1 VLLLGSALVETPD
14 RRLIVSAETIK
25 SMPKVKSDFLALA
38 RSVSILAAAGIAIVC
53 VPAAGQTKPEPS
65 APRIAALNNPP
76 DPAAATV
83 GVAVEPNKYLIGPE
97 DVLLIKVWR
106 ENDFTLPMAVRPDG
120 KITLPLIGEVQ
131 AAGKT
136 PLELTK
142 ALTSLL
148 TKYINNPDVT
158 VLITE
163 VRSKKYYI
171 IGEVNRQGSFALV
184 TPTTVLEAL
193 SNAGGFH
200 VFANTKKIK
209 ILRGGT
215 VFNFNYNEVTKAK
228 RMEQNIYL
236 ENGDK
241 IIVR

>member
-25 SMPKVKSDFLALA
+25 SMPKVKSDFLASA
-38 RSVSILAAAGIAIVC
+38 RSVAIIAAAICAPV
-53 VPAAGQTKPEPS
+53 AGQTKPDPS
-65 APRIAALNNPP
+65 TPRIAALPSVA
-76 DPAAATV
+76 DAV

-120 KITLPLIGEVQ
+120 KITMPLIGEVQ
-131 AAGKT
+131 AAGVT

-209 ILRGGT
+209 ILRGG
-215 VFNFNYNEVTKAK
+215 VVSNFNYNEVTKAK
-228 RMEQNIYL
+228 HMEQNIYL

>member
-1 VLLLGSALVETPD
+1 MSKA
-14 RRLIVSAETIK
+14 K
-25 SMPKVKSDFLALA
+25 SIFLALVVA
-38 RSVSILAAAGIAIVC
+38 MAIAC
-53 VPAAGQTKPEPS
+53 TPASGQTKPDASTPQS
-65 APRIAALNNPP
+65 ATPP
-76 DPAAATV
+76 IPAETV
-83 GVAVEPNKYLIGPE
+83 GAAVQPNKYLIGPE
-97 DVLLIKVWR
+97 DVLFIRVWR
-106 ENDFTLPMAVRPDG
+106 ENDFTLPTAVRPDG
-120 KITLPLIGEVQ
+120 KITMPLIGEVQ
-131 AAGKT
+131 AAGET
-136 PLELTK
+136 PLQLTK
-142 ALTSLL
+142 ALTELL

-209 ILRGGT
+209 ILRGGKVYT
-215 VFNFNYNEVTKAK
+215 FNYNEVTKAK
-228 RMEQNIYL
+228 HMEQNIYL

-241 IIVR
+241 IIVN

>member
-1 VLLLGSALVETPD
+1 MSKA
-14 RRLIVSAETIK
+14 K
-25 SMPKVKSDFLALA
+25 SNFFALALA
-38 RSVSILAAAGIAIVC
+38 SAIIALACA
-53 VPAAGQTKPEPS
+53 PTSGQTKPEPS
-65 APRIAALNNPP
+65 KPQSALPLNPI
-76 DPAAATV
+76 DTV

-97 DVLLIKVWR
+97 DVLFIKVWR

-120 KITLPLIGEVQ
+120 KITMPLIGEVQ
-131 AAGKT
+131 AAGET
-136 PLELTK
+136 PLQLTK
-142 ALTSLL
+142 ALTELL

-209 ILRGGT
+209 ILRGGKVYT
-215 VFNFNYNEVTKAK
+215 FNYNDVTKAK
-228 RMEQNIYL
+228 HMEQNIYL

-241 IIVR
+241 IIVD

>member
-1 VLLLGSALVETPD
+1 MSKA
-14 RRLIVSAETIK
+14 
-25 SMPKVKSDFLALA
+25 KSDFFALALA
-38 RSVSILAAAGIAIVC
+38 PAIIALACA
-53 VPAAGQTKPEPS
+53 PTSGQTKPEPS
-65 APRIAALNNPP
+65 KPQSAPPPNPA
-76 DPAAATV
+76 DTV
-83 GVAVEPNKYLIGPE
+83 GAAVEPNKYLIGPE
-97 DVLLIKVWR
+97 DVLFIKVWR

-120 KITLPLIGEVQ
+120 KITMPLIGEVQ
-131 AAGKT
+131 AAGET
-136 PLELTK
+136 PLQLTK
-142 ALTSLL
+142 ALTELL

-209 ILRGGT
+209 ILRGAKVYT
-215 VFNFNYNEVTKAK
+215 FNYNDVTKAK
-228 RMEQNIYL
+228 HMEQNIYL

-241 IIVR
+241 IIVD

>member
-1 VLLLGSALVETPD
+1 
-14 RRLIVSAETIK
+14 LIVSAETIK
-25 SMPKVKSDFLALA
+25 SMTKVKFDFIALALLALA
-38 RSVSILAAAGIAIVC
+38 CAPAPGQSI
-53 VPAAGQTKPEPS
+53 PEPS
-65 APRIAALNNPP
+65 KLRSVTPQNPAL
-76 DPAAATV
+76 AVGEAVAV

-97 DVLLIKVWR
+97 DVLFIKVWR

-120 KITLPLIGEVQ
+120 KITMPLIGEVQ
-131 AAGKT
+131 AAGET

-142 ALTSLL
+142 ALTGLL

-215 VFNFNYNEVTKAK
+215 VFNFNYNDVTKAK
-228 RMEQNIYL
+228 HMEQNIYL

>member
-1 VLLLGSALVETPD
+1 
-14 RRLIVSAETIK
+14 
-25 SMPKVKSDFLALA
+25 MPTVKSDFLALA
-38 RSVSILAAAGIAIVC
+38 CSVAIITILSA
-53 VPAAGQTKPEPS
+53 PADGQTKPEPS
-65 APRIAALNNPP
+65 TPRSTALPNPV
-76 DPAAATV
+76 DAV

-97 DVLLIKVWR
+97 DVLFIKVWR

-120 KITLPLIGEVQ
+120 KITMPLIGEVQ
-131 AAGKT
+131 AAGET

-142 ALTSLL
+142 ALTGLL

-200 VFANTKKIK
+200 IFANTRKIK
-209 ILRGGT
+209 ILRGAV
-215 VFNFNYNEVTKAK
+215 VFNFNYNDVTKAK
-228 RMEQNIYL
+228 HMEQNIYL

>member
-1 VLLLGSALVETPD
+1 
-14 RRLIVSAETIK
+14 
-25 SMPKVKSDFLALA
+25 MPKVKSDFLALA
-38 RSVSILAAAGIAIVC
+38 YGVAIIAAAGIAA
-53 VPAAGQTKPEPS
+53 PASGQTKPEPS
-65 APRIAALNNPP
+65 APRVAAPLNPV
-76 DPAAATV
+76 DAV

-97 DVLLIKVWR
+97 DVLFIKVWR

-120 KITLPLIGEVQ
+120 KITMPLIGEVQ
-131 AAGKT
+131 AAGET

-142 ALTSLL
+142 ALTGLL

-200 VFANTKKIK
+200 VFANTRKIK
-209 ILRGGT
+209 ILRGAV
-215 VFNFNYNEVTKAK
+215 VFNFNYNDVTKAK
-228 RMEQNIYL
+228 HMEQNIYL